1 MIAAGGTG
9 GHVYPALAAAEALL
23 ALQATAELSFV
34 GSVGGFE
41 RPLIRDAGFTFDH
54 YDEVRA
60 GPLHGVPPLQ
70 VVKSALQLT
79 AGTVQAVGLLRR
91 RKPDALLLTGGWVGL
106 PAALGARLLG
116 VPSLIYLPDIEP
128 GLAIKR
134 LAPLTRRVAT
144 TVADSAAF
152 FPAGKTVV
160 TGYPLRASMRQA
172 AREAGIAHFKLD
184 AARPTLLVFGGS
196 RGARTINQAVLGL
209 APELIAAGAQ
219 IIHVTGALD
228 WDADSARHAELAAAS
243 AGVAA
248 HYHLFPYLHDD
259 MGLAMAA
266 ADLAVCRSGAS
277 TLGELPFFGLPA
289 ILVPYPYAWRYQKTN
304 ADWLAAR
311 GAGRVMRDEDMAR
324 DLGSALHELLGDRA
338 QLDAMRAHC
347 AALAQ
352 PEGAESPD
360 GAYNLARE
368 LLRLA
373 GDQA

>member
-23 ALQATAELSFV
+23 GLRANAELSFV

-41 RPLIRDAGFTFDH
+41 RPLVRDAGFTFNH

-60 GPLHGVPPLQ
+60 GPLHGVRPLQ
-70 VVKSALQLT
+70 AMKSALQL
-79 AGTVQAVGLLRR
+79 ALGTVQAVRLLRR
-91 RKPDALLLTGGWVGL
+91 RRPHALLLTGGWVGL
-106 PAALGARLLG
+106 PAALAARLLG
-116 VPSLIYLPDIEP
+116 VPSVIYLPDIEP

-144 TVADSAAF
+144 TVPDSAAYF
-152 FPAGKTVV
+152 APGKTVV
-160 TGYPLRASMRQA
+160 TGYPLRAQVRRA
-172 AREAGIAHFKLD
+172 TRAEGLTHFRLD

-196 RGARTINQAVLGL
+196 RGARSINQAVLGL
-209 APELIAAGAQ
+209 ASELIAGGAQ
-219 IIHVTGALD
+219 IIHVTGTLD
-228 WDADSARHAELAAAS
+228 WEADTARHAELAAAS
-243 AGVAA
+243 PEVAA
-248 HYHLFPYLHDD
+248 HYHLFPYLHAE
-259 MGLAMAA
+259 MGLALAA
-266 ADLAVCRSGAS
+266 ADLALCRSGAS

-304 ADWLAAR
+304 ADWLTAR
-311 GAGRVMRDEDMAR
+311 GAGRVMRDEDMAH
-324 DLGSALHELLGDRA
+324 DLGPALRELLGDPA
-338 QLDAMRAHC
+338 QRNAMRAAC
-347 AALAQ
+347 ASLAQ

>member
-23 ALQATAELSFV
+23 ALRATAELSFV

-41 RPLIRDAGFTFDH
+41 RPLIRDAGFTFNH

-60 GPLHGVPPLQ
+60 GPLHGVRPLQ
-70 VVKSALQLT
+70 AIRSALEM
-79 AGTVQAVGLLRR
+79 AIGTVQALGLLRR

-106 PAALGARLLG
+106 PAALAARLLG

-160 TGYPLRASMRQA
+160 TGYPLRAEMRRA
-172 AREAGIAHFKLD
+172 TREAGIAHFKLD
-184 AARPTLLVFGGS
+184 PARPTLLVFGGS
-196 RGARTINQAVLGL
+196 RGARTINQALLTL

-219 IIHVTGALD
+219 IIHVTGTLD
-228 WDADSARHAELAAAS
+228 WEADSAHHAALAEAS
-243 AGVAA
+243 AETAA
-248 HYHLFPYLHDD
+248 HYHLFPYLHSD

-311 GAGRVMRDEDMAR
+311 GAGRVLRDEAMAGE
-324 DLGSALHELLGDRA
+324 LGPVLLELLGDRA
-338 QLDAMRAHC
+338 QLDGMRAHC

-352 PEGAESPD
+352 PEGAESAD

-373 GDQA
+373 GDNA